1 MNDIFNYNL
10 KDVKKDLVIGII
22 ECNKRGIIQTGK
34 PVVENFCNSNLI
46 N

>member
-10 KDVKKDLVIGII
+10 KDVKKDLVVGTI

-34 PVVENFCNSNLI
+34 PDFFKIFVISV
-46 N
+46 